1 MTVAKVVNANLQS
14 ATKCYMDYCMPV
26 LPAVT
31 TGNNEVS
38 LKLPSC
44 SGWEQLKSIIPFG
57 AAKKPSDASGP
68 DEDQSFTLVFT
79 GNSAMHLAV
88 KGNGRSRNEWV
99 AAFSDLASGL
109 YTDILRPDEPKP
121 E

>member
-1 MTVAKVVNANLQS
+1 MLYATKQFVPWYSQS
-14 ATKCYMDYCMPV
+14 AETA
-26 LPAVT
+26 L
-31 TGNNEVS
+31 
-38 LKLPSC
+38 C

-57 AAKKPSDASGP
+57 AARKPSDASTGP
-68 DEDQSFTLVFT
+68 EEDRSFTLVFI
-79 GNSAMHLAV
+79 GNSTMHLAV

-109 YTDILRPDEPKP
+109 YADILKPDEPTGKA